1 MKRILTILT
10 LLLTV
15 AFLSWGQDIKPI
27 SPLFK
32 NLQSPSFSFMIGG
45 NPWIYK
51 GSTFNP
57 NPWTELAGW
66 TNVKDTLTNYWS
78 KIEITPSDTTRW
90 GNGDA
95 IQFVYKNGI
104 HKDADSV
111 KLGGSLTEDTEI
123 NVDGKLIS
131 IYDSDHGIIVQPI
144 TSTMYVDNDSTQ
156 MIVELDDKYLTIRND
171 FANTLLGN
179 RGGSLEMWKD
189 TVLIR
194 SIKTPTSEKTSSFE
208 SRILPERIETYQYK
222 NRGSHIVPYEV
233 KRGTV
238 QDTTGIRYINIPES
252 YFQDSTLVPK
262 YYVDNLITSPDSLKE
277 DKSNKEN
284 TTVDNSTTKYP
295 TVNLLK
301 TYADTKDPSISNE
314 GSLTV
319 TDKTSYS
326 KNIHSNTTGSID
338 IVVKV
343 DSIIPALQISR
354 LNNKITICADTT
366 FLIKKSTVA
375 AMYQPKINN
384 SQQHLSGT
392 NVTWNLAN
400 GKDADITLTGNT
412 VITITNATQGLSGTL
427 WVTNAS
433 STYTITFAGYI
444 NSIDPFIR
452 LNSNMVITSGGGK
465 SDDYTY
471 KYNGTKL
478 NWNGTLNRN

>member
-104 HKDADSV
+104 HKDGDSI
-111 KLGGSLTEDTEI
+111 KLGGILTEDTDI
-123 NVDGKLIS
+123 NVNGKTFF
-131 IYDSDHGIIVQPI
+131 IYENDHGISVQPNR
-144 TSTMYVDNDSTQ
+144 TNLYLENDSTQ
-156 MIVELDDKYLTIRND
+156 ISAELDESNLTLTND
-171 FANTLLGN
+171 FYNGTLGN
-179 RGGSLEMWKD
+179 VGTRFDMIKD
-189 TVLIR
+189 SIGILSYHNLGDDVTSSEI
-194 SIKTPTSEKTSSFE
+194 SIKPDKIKS
-208 SRILPERIETYQYK
+208 YQYLH
-222 NRGSHIVPYEV
+222 RGRHTTPIEI
-233 KRGTV
+233 KRGTI
-238 QDTTGIRYINIPES
+238 QDTTGIKYHNIPEL

-262 YYVDNLITSPDSLKE
+262 YYVDNLIITSDTLKE
-277 DKSNKEN
+277 DKANKEN
-284 TTVDNSTTKYP
+284 TTVDSSTTKYP

-471 KYNGTKL
+471 KYNGTKM
-478 NWNGTLNRN
+478 NWNGTLDRH